1 MSEEIVNR
9 VQRSGLITIDL
20 DEIVIPDSVLSVS
33 FILCIDESLA
43 TVEHEANM

>member
-1 MSEEIVNR
+1 MPPHSLIHIFLPIVLA
-9 VQRSGLITIDL
+9 SA
-20 DEIVIPDSVLSVS
+20 DEIEIPDSVLFVP